1 MYVGGHEAEPGQG
14 TRMTPESVITDR
26 DTMRKNPPDILL
38 TNYKML
44 DYLMLRPKD
53 RKLWEKNSPQTLRY
67 VVVDELHT
75 FDGAQGTDL
84 AMLLRRLKARLQAP
98 TDHLIY
104 AGTSATLGNSQDT
117 APLREYARQIFGS
130 AFPSDS
136 VITENRQSVGAFLE
150 DATVDFM
157 YQQPERLRER
167 LQNTDL
173 SAPDQAVVAW
183 FGLFF
188 PEEPAPSDV
197 NALEWRIHLGTLLK
211 SHQLF
216 VNLLKHLKDGV
227 VSYTDL
233 LELMRKG
240 LPDAS
245 KPLVRELVDALLVL
259 VAWARIPGGPK
270 GRQFVNLRIQL
281 WLRELRRMVANL
293 SSSAEGVTLRSS
305 ADVPANPYGICLP
318 LVQCTECRTTG
329 WLSRLVPSSNKLST
343 KLDEI
348 YNTWFARRPESARLY
363 ASASV
368 KRPQVEGINQWA
380 CVACGNL
387 QQGKNACQACGQ
399 EDLLSV
405 FKVTAQTSFTSG
417 NVQHTRHD
425 NSCPACGQKD
435 RLLLLG
441 ARNATLG
448 AQVVEHSWASP

>member
-1 MYVGGHEAEPGQG
+1 MLPSLLARDIQRGVEQFLLTGFEASDDFMHGVMQRFVDQPTGWLKGPYLQIGLPFTQGVTGKKFFKNFDTENPGYSHQEAAWKRLSTLHNAASTLVATGTGSGKTECFVYPVLDHCARMAADQPGIKALIIYPMNALASDQARRFAELVDTIPAFKNLRVGMYVGGHEAEPGQG

-98 TDHLIY
+98 ADHLIY

-130 AFPSDS
+130 AFPPDS

-233 LELMRKG
+233 IELMRKG

-245 KPLVRELVDALLVL
+245 KPLVRELVDALLV
-259 VAWARIPGGPK
+259 
-270 GRQFVNLRIQL
+270 
-281 WLRELRRMVANL
+281 
-293 SSSAEGVTLRSS
+293 
-305 ADVPANPYGICLP
+305 
-318 LVQCTECRTTG
+318 
-329 WLSRLVPSSNKLST
+329 
-343 KLDEI
+343 
-348 YNTWFARRPESARLY
+348 
-363 ASASV
+363 
-368 KRPQVEGINQWA
+368 
-380 CVACGNL
+380 
-387 QQGKNACQACGQ
+387 
-399 EDLLSV
+399 
-405 FKVTAQTSFTSG
+405 
-417 NVQHTRHD
+417 
-425 NSCPACGQKD
+425 
-435 RLLLLG
+435 
-441 ARNATLG
+441 
-448 AQVVEHSWASP
+448 